1 MTIEEYLNNG
11 VELEEMAMAHFE
23 RPSEDEEQRK
33 IALAYS
39 EGRRDVFKETL
50 EKLST
55 FNYEATIREVKEMEH
70 NVTLREVKEECN
82 KHGGEEGCRGCV
94 LIREPNFPSRNYCAV
109 DCLANAWDIDDI
121 QKRMREARND

>member
-1 MTIEEYLNNG
+1 MTIEEYLTNG

-39 EGRRDVFKETL
+39 EGRHDVFKETL

-55 FNYEATIREVKEMEH
+55 FNHE
-70 NVTLREVKEECN
+70 VTLREVKEECE
-82 KHGGEEGCRGCV
+82 KHREGCGDCV
-94 LIREPNFPSRNYCAV
+94 LLCETTYSSPYYCEVGGMPARWNI
-109 DCLANAWDIDDI
+109 DRIEKKMKEDIK
-121 QKRMREARND
+121 QFNRGQNKTNE

>member
-1 MTIEEYLNNG
+1 MTLEEYLNNG

-55 FNYEATIREVKEMEH
+55 FNYEATIREGKEMEH
-70 NVTLREVKEECN
+70 DVTLRQVVTLCQKRHEHIDSPKCKGCSLWSTKDDCCLAGQPYWIPVDEVEKRMKEEQ
-82 KHGGEEGCRGCV
+82 E
-94 LIREPNFPSRNYCAV
+94 
-109 DCLANAWDIDDI
+109 
-121 QKRMREARND
+121 